1 VREKI
6 LKHASSTPVLYGSP
20 VAGFELGVG
29 SEMHIEES
37 SEVSSEVVNE
47 PIGGHKGVDAHLT
60 GSREGTTVE
69 PTEIAARALQ
79 NELNA
84 RDAEVE
90 RRAAELE
97 VWEEEARVKGR
108 PLERLPRLILIGGV
122 CHPEVP
128 HARRVINPGCT
139 EPFVEQCPL

>member
-1 VREKI
+1 MDSNDDSDGSHDDGGRHAASGDNIRFFEACLANNERVREKI

-69 PTEIAARALQ
+69 PSRQ
-79 NELNA
+79 GV
-84 RDAEVE
+84 AE
-90 RRAAELE
+90 
-97 VWEEEARVKGR
+97 
-108 PLERLPRLILIGGV
+108 
-122 CHPEVP
+122 
-128 HARRVINPGCT
+128 
-139 EPFVEQCPL
+139 